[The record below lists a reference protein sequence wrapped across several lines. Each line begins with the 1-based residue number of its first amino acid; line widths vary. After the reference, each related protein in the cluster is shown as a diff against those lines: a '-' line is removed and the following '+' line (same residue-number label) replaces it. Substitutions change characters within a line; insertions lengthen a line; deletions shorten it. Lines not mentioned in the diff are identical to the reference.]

1 MWGRQDAGGGYL
13 PQGATQGVPACGPGG
28 LPLLPGSWTR
38 LPVQVGSGPG
48 LRDGLGERW
57 PRVWLR
63 AWPLRDE
70 PEALTGPL
78 DGWGERWPQVWLRA
92 WPRPPGGLGER
103 MVQLGELERTERR
116 AWLPGAGAE
125 EQGPQQQVSPEQGWP
140 LPVWPLRVSQ
150 ALPVRQERPS

>member
-1 MWGRQDAGGGYL
+1 
-13 PQGATQGVPACGPGG
+13 
-28 LPLLPGSWTR
+28 

-48 LRDGLGERW
+48 LRDGWGERW
-57 PRVWLR
+57 QRVWR
-63 AWPLRDE
+63 QAWPLRDE

-78 DGWGERWPQVWLRA
+78 DGWGEHWPQVWLRA
-92 WPRPPGGLGER
+92 WPLPQGGLGER
-103 MVQLGELERTERR
+103 MVRPGELERTERR
-116 AWLPGAGAE
+116 AWPGAGAE